1 LTVAIQAANTK
12 KADVITLRKSP
23 HMPRI
28 TRSID
33 PRHFIA
39 QIARRA
45 GYDHLEQSTGE
56 AFAQ

>member
-1 LTVAIQAANTK
+1 VTVAVQAASTK

-28 TRSID
+28 IRSID
-33 PRHFIA
+33 PKRFTA

-45 GYDHLEQSTGE
+45 GYDHLEQSAGE